1 MENRPHVARCFFG
14 CNSAEG
20 FHSFFNF
27 LPDMDNAKMIIVKG
41 GPGTGKST
49 FINHIGEAFAEQGYE
64 LEYQHCSLDPES
76 YDAVTIPEIRS
87 VVVAATGHHV
97 FDPRNPGAVDEILNL
112 GEYWDLD
119 GIRQHREKIIAIN
132 ATSER
137 KFHKVYRQLKAARLL
152 LGNAE
157 SVSAAALNPR
167 QLHAMARS
175 LCDLLPP
182 ANTDMRYGA
191 ERHCFISSITPLGE
205 VHLAASLLR
214 SDTRVVGL
222 AGEPGSGRSELLKQ
236 VGRHAQL
243 RGLDVE
249 YYHKPIDPTLLEHVH
264 IPNAKLLF
272 TVHPELMPEGNLSDV
287 YPLSECAAPW
297 IKDEIDEISEAKN
310 RYQDILD
317 DAVVSLKDAKDTH
330 SALEQYYVPHMDF
343 TGVDRRCEAVV
354 ETLNQHSTLFA

>member
-1 MENRPHVARCFFG
+1 MENRPHVSRCFFG

-20 FHSFFNF
+20 FHTFFNF
-27 LPDMDNAKMIIVKG
+27 LPNLDNAKMIIVKG

-49 FINHIGEAFAEQGYE
+49 FINRIGEAFSTQGYE

-112 GEYWDLD
+112 GEYWDIN
-119 GIRQHREKIIAIN
+119 GIRKHREEIIAIN
-132 ATSER
+132 AASER

-157 SVSAAALNPR
+157 SVSAAALDPR
-167 QLHAMARS
+167 RLYALEQTI
-175 LCDLLPP
+175 CDLLPP
-182 ANTDMRYGA
+182 ANSDGSYGA

-214 SDTRVVGL
+214 ENTRVVGL
-222 AGEPGSGRSELLKQ
+222 VGEPGSGRSELLKQ
-236 VGRHAQL
+236 VGRQAQL
-243 RGLDVE
+243 RGLSVE
-249 YYHKPIDPTLLEHVH
+249 YYHKPIDPTVLEHVH
-264 IPNAKLLF
+264 IPDAKLLL
-272 TVHPELMPEGNLSDV
+272 TVQPELMPEGNLTAL
-287 YPLSECAAPW
+287 YKLSECAAEW
-297 IKDEIDEISEAKN
+297 VKNEMHEIASAKN
-310 RYQDILD
+310 RYQEVLD
-317 DAVVSLKDAKDTH
+317 DAVASLMDAKNTH

-343 TGVDRRCEAVV
+343 SSVDRRCDAVV
-354 ETLNQHSTLFA
+354 ETLKQHSSLFA

>member
-1 MENRPHVARCFFG
+1 MESRPHVSRCFFG

-20 FHSFFNF
+20 FHTFFNF
-27 LPDMDNAKMIIVKG
+27 LPDLDNAKMIIVKG

-49 FINHIGEAFAEQGYE
+49 FINRIGETFAEQGYE

-112 GEYWDLD
+112 GEYWDID
-119 GIRQHREKIIAIN
+119 GIRQHREEIIAVN
-132 ATSER
+132 AASER

-157 SVSAAALNPR
+157 SVSAAALKPR
-167 QLHAMARS
+167 QLHAMEQAI
-175 LCDLLPP
+175 CDLLPA
-182 ANTDMRYGA
+182 ANPDAGYGA

-214 SDTRVVGL
+214 ANTRVVGL
-222 AGEPGSGRSELLKQ
+222 VGEPGSGRSELLKQ
-236 VGRHAQL
+236 VGRQAQL
-243 RGLDVE
+243 RGLTVE
-249 YYHKPIDPTLLEHVH
+249 YYHKPIDPSVLEHVH
-264 IPNAKLLF
+264 IPDAELLL
-272 TVHPELMPEGNLSDV
+272 TVQPELMPEDNLMAV
-287 YPLSECAAPW
+287 YQLIECAAGW
-297 IKDEIDEISEAKN
+297 IKKEMDEISAAKSRYLEILEDAVASLLDAKN
-310 RYQDILD
+310 
-317 DAVVSLKDAKDTH
+317 TH

-343 TGVDRRCEAVV
+343 SGVDRRREAVE
-354 ETLNQHSTLFA
+354 ETLKQHSALFA